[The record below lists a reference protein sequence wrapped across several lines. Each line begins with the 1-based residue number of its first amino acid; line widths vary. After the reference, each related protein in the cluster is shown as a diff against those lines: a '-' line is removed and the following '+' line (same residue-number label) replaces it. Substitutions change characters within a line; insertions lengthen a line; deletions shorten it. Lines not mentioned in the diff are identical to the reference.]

1 VAFYQSN
8 IPVKEAIEELGRTSR
23 THGRWMLRLTVVLVI
38 LTVILVVQTAVLINV
53 AFAR

>member
-1 VAFYQSN
+1 MAFYQSN

-23 THGRWMLRLTVVLVI
+23 AHGRWMLV
-38 LTVILVVQTAVLINV
+38 LTVILIVQTSVLIYV